1 MKSALRAYL
10 TVSYGL
16 ISILLIGSMRSPPPI
31 QAAPDFPLCRGQNKT
46 PRIILFISSSTVSI
60 GCCAPACG
68 GKVVAPSHQRG
79 KCISSPAGRLSGF
92 RRQRRH
98 LYWRPQG
105 RRTSPAQRYYIPP
118 EGGALNPFGRRQ
130 PVPDRTLGAQGQ
142 RPGGAINPHA
152 RKGASTYGNTGKHR
166 PCPGPDRAEGAC
178 PLTLPSEHAMFKL
191 DSLKSRHFPE
201 VSG

>member
-16 ISILLIGSMRSPPPI
+16 ISILLIGSLRSPPPI

-105 RRTSPAQRYYIPP
+105 RRTSQAQRCFIPP
-118 EGGALNPFGRRQ
+118 EGESPQPVREASADPGQNPWRPGPKARRRHQPSPTGRQ
-130 PVPDRTLGAQGQ
+130 PSGIQLPAVSPTKAHHLKCRTQQ
-142 RPGGAINPHA
+142 
-152 RKGASTYGNTGKHR
+152 KSTNLI
-166 PCPGPDRAEGAC
+166 D
-178 PLTLPSEHAMFKL
+178 
-191 DSLKSRHFPE
+191 
-201 VSG
+201 